1 MLWYMWAY
9 IIMLIFI
16 IILVCIFMYNLKT
29 EKINFRLL
37 LLILLGLVIGISVLL
52 VESDWYFNK
61 VGHNFIIFGSSI
73 CLIIIGAEGR

>member
-61 VGHNFIIFGSSI
+61 VGHNFIIFGLLI